1 MTTLDNRGLT
11 LLTHLSQSLAITI
24 ALAEYEFNSCNDN
37 LVDRYHIWY
46 DRALTE
52 VKIIPDQG
60 VCNIYQMLDTYSKFE
75 ISRVDKA
82 DVLETSDIELIYERF
97 IANRIIS
104 RFHRVEEPSFTLLV
118 SNVLSTDE
126 AGYSLKQHRN
136 REAYDFIV
144 NTTLLFLSR
153 VRDKRYKSMRDAL
166 RFLNGLS
173 NSPYFSF
180 Y

>member
-1 MTTLDNRGLT
+1 MTASDPKGLT
-11 LLTHLSQSLAITI
+11 LLTNLSQSLAITI

-46 DRALTE
+46 DRAILETR
-52 VKIIPDQG
+52 IIPDQG
-60 VCNIYQMLDTYSKFE
+60 ICNIYQMLDIYSKFE

-104 RFHRVEEPSFTLLV
+104 RFYRSEEPSFTVLV
-118 SNVLSTDE
+118 SNVLSSDE
-126 AGYSLKQHRN
+126 SGFSLKQHRN

-144 NTTLLFLSR
+144 HTTLLFLSR
-153 VRDKRYKSMRDAL
+153 VRNRRYKSMRDGL

-173 NSPYFSF
+173 SSPHFSF